1 MNNIIEPPN
10 TNKEET
16 YLNKSAL
23 EKVVSD
29 GEENKLSGKYKEPDN
44 EQCFG
49 FVLGYN

>member
-16 YLNKSAL
+16 YLDKPTMK
-23 EKVVSD
+23 KVVPD
-29 GEENKLSGKYKEPDN
+29 GEESNLSARYQELENEP
-44 EQCFG
+44 CFG